1 MSAAAKTETFT
12 QPETKGSLVTY
23 LFLDGAANASEF
35 YQKAF
40 GATEVARMPGPDG
53 RLLHCHLHINGHSLM
68 LSDTAPEHGH
78 PAVPPA
84 GFTLTLIVDD
94 IESWWKRATTAG
106 ATVVLPYAKQFWG
119 DVYGQVRDPFGIL
132 WSLNQPAKH

>member
-1 MSAAAKTETFT
+1 MSAAAGTV
-12 QPETKGSLVTY
+12 PETKGSLVTY
-23 LFLDGAANASEF
+23 LFLDGAAQASAF

-40 GATEVARMPGPDG
+40 GAVEVARMPGETG

-68 LSDTAPEHGH
+68 LSDAAPEHGH
-78 PAVPPA
+78 PFVPPA

-94 IESWWKRATTAG
+94 IEMWWTRAVDAG

-119 DVYGQVRDPFGIL
+119 DVYGQVRDPSGIL
-132 WSLNQPAKH
+132 WSMNQPAKN